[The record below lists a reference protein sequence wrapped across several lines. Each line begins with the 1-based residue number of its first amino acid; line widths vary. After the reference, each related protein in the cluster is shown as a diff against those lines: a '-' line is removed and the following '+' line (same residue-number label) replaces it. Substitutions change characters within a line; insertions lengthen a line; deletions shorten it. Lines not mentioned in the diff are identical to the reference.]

1 MQRFFPKEI
10 NIQNWR
16 HSFTNKSKRCL
27 FCLFCHV
34 WHCCCCKKMKHLLVI
49 WPNFSTSEYHGCSMK
64 FEEDFLVW
72 LVGRQVVRERMA
84 RIFFFGNISK
94 RISWQKFVLGQR
106 YPDEH
111 QKTNPAGI
119 NIPVYRKFPDCDL
132 SNPKETIRSP
142 SKVKRLALQLFH
154 CSNFC
159 QRISLLKLASL
170 KR

>member
-72 LVGRQVVRERMA
+72 LVGRQVVRKRMT
-84 RIFFFGNISK
+84 RILFFGNISK

-111 QKTNPAGI
+111 QTLLESTF
-119 NIPVYRKFPDCDL
+119 RFTRSCPDCDL
-132 SNPKETIRSP
+132 SNLRETIRSP